1 VGDVIGVYDDF
12 WVLLNEAWPQ
22 TLPDR
27 YYIRTV
33 LQHVSR
39 KAVSVLTANDGSS
52 GNRLVDSL
60 PLLSRSRDYTG
71 QVCSGPNIGFPFS
84 ALTRS
89 FLKTDSIPTVMAS
102 EYEEY

>member
-52 GNRLVDSL
+52 GNRLVEL
-60 PLLSRSRDYTG
+60 
-71 QVCSGPNIGFPFS
+71 F
-84 ALTRS
+84 A
-89 FLKTDSIPTVMAS
+89 AS
-102 EYEEY
+102 ESVKGLHRTSV